1 MTAKLT
7 TIADSPERQRL
18 LDKAGA
24 VWLRSSQKHSAGEL
38 AAGELADATGELSDA
53 TGAVADNSAWRA
65 VVAWLPES
73 FENLARASDATRA
86 ELGGQDFCS
95 KLWSSLAAP
104 VGATPMR
111 VVLIG
116 SARAYDD
123 ERRDQAE
130 LAVMAALRKSRL
142 PAGDQSAGEPF
153 TDEPFTDEPGADE
166 PGGRGSRGTGMV
178 VRLLRVGQVLSAEF
192 GLPPSFARSPRW
204 RWCWR
209 WCWRWPAMSSGQ
221 DCFVDPD
228 ELIAAVGTLLASAV
242 PDFREHA
249 LLGERRELRDA
260 FAEYSRQEIAWG
272 RPAPQ
277 LAPLTGMGRLA
288 KHLAGRLAA
297 MIRGQSTSAV
307 SRPCAAILQPTD
319 TPRLLALCGTLNRSH
334 VAIAGFNTGV
344 NHFGWH
350 YPGKTLVQTT
360 RSGKRIRLRDG
371 ILEADAGVLIK
382 DAVAVLREAG
392 HEFLVLPNY
401 SYVSLGTVFMVP
413 VHGSGCEVSTLGET
427 IVKALVYDPA
437 TDRIERI
444 RRGDSRF
451 ESWMYNPASGVVV
464 LRLWF
469 RVRPA
474 FRYFRQRRTLASPTA
489 AELWN
494 AFRDPDASHVEAR
507 KQHASDKHVTLY
519 RYRLE
524 AEGLGGDAEEL
535 PRDTIGRVWD
545 RIEQN
550 RLAAGLFHA
559 FVRNFGFHVEL
570 FLNESEFAVF
580 WRNHGGLPLAKIQ
593 FRLARRDGLPHSPCG
608 DCDRMSIDLFMSRRR
623 SARFLA
629 FVKEHL
635 PHARFNRGKHSM

>member
-24 VWLRSSQKHSAGEL
+24 VWLRSPQKHSAGEL
-38 AAGELADATGELSDA
+38 ANAAGEPADATGELSDA

-86 ELGGQDFCS
+86 ELGGHDFCS

-104 VGATPMR
+104 AGATPMR

-116 SARAYDD
+116 SARAYED

-130 LAVMAALRKSRL
+130 MAVVAALQKSRL
-142 PAGDQSAGEPF
+142 PE
-153 TDEPFTDEPGADE
+153 DEPSVEEPRADEPNANEPSADEPNADE
-166 PGGRGSRGTGMV
+166 PGGGGSRGTGMV

-192 GLPPSFARSPRW
+192 GLAPTFARSP
-204 RWCWR
+204 
-209 WCWRWPAMSSGQ
+209 CWRWPAMSFGQ
-221 DCFVDPD
+221 DCFVDPN

-260 FAEYSRQEIAWG
+260 FAEYSRQEVAWG
-272 RPAPQ
+272 RPAQ
-277 LAPLTGMGRLA
+277 QRAPLPGRGHLA
-288 KHLAGRLAA
+288 KHLSGRLAA

-307 SRPCAAILQPTD
+307 SRPCGAILQPTD

-344 NHFGWH
+344 NHFGWR

-360 RSGKRIRLRDG
+360 RAGKRIRLHDG
-371 ILEADAGVLIK
+371 LLEVDAGVLIK
-382 DAVAVLREAG
+382 DAVAVLRAAG

-507 KQHASDKHVTLY
+507 KQRASDKHVTLY

-580 WRNHGGLPLAKIQ
+580 WRHHGGLPLAKIQ